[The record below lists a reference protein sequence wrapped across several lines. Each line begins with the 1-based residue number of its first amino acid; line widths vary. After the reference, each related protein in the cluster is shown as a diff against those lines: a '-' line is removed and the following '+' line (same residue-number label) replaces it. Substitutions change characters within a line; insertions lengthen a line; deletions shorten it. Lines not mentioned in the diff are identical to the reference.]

1 MRFKINYANI
11 PVLAIGFT
19 RSNSLIAKSIQLFRK
34 VLWDKDAPNHVF
46 IVTEDHGQLFATEET
61 IHGLQENSLEKY
73 TSGNDRIVALYT
85 WKGFD
90 DPSARESAQRYLA
103 EIRRRAKEDSK
114 YDFWGLF
121 SFVPGIRKLVKPD
134 PKKQWCSENAANLL
148 KTYGYADLIKTTIS
162 PDQLLKVV
170 KNHKEAFNA
179 VLSYYIM

>member
-1 MRFKINYANI
+1 MSVNVDEPDKIYEAYICIFWFYN
-11 PVLAIGFT
+11 
-19 RSNSLIAKSIQLFRK
+19 NS
-34 VLWDKDAPNHVF
+34 
-46 IVTEDHGQLFATEET
+46 
-61 IHGLQENSLEKY
+61 
-73 TSGNDRIVALYT
+73 
-85 WKGFD
+85 
-90 DPSARESAQRYLA
+90 
-103 EIRRRAKEDSK
+103 DSK

-121 SFVPGIRKLVKPD
+121 SFVPGIRKLEKPD